1 MAGIDG
7 RIVVEMATVQRLR
20 VEPTLPVGQR
30 DQGHGGFRAPKL
42 GTVGRSNLNADV
54 GVLPDPQQVR
64 TLVAHDRRAAHNVAQ
79 TALVQY
85 SHVKRAVGS
94 QEALLST
101 QSCPDSLLH
110 LLDVCAATT
119 EQRMRVVRSLQQP
132 RDDLLL
138 IRTQSHCLGIHLG
151 PPLEPVRMLHLRIP
165 VDPPPQPQQH
175 SPRPQQF
182 VALLGERVLRYA
194 RARLHAGHLRAV
206 ARDLVRQL
214 LLREAR
220 RLPEVP
226 QHLPEHGGIG
236 GCRST
241 LCIASSSAHRIPLGA
256 RW

>member
-1 MAGIDG
+1 MAGEDG
-7 RIVVEMATVQRLR
+7 RIVVEMTAVQGLR
-20 VEPTLPVGQR
+20 VEPAFPVGQR
-30 DQGHGGFRAPKL
+30 DQGHRGFGSPNL
-42 GTVGRSNLNADV
+42 GTVGRGNLNADV

-64 TLVAHDRRAAHNVAQ
+64 ALVAHDCRTPHHIAQ
-79 TALVQY
+79 TALVQNGDIQ
-85 SHVKRAVGS
+85 RAVGS

-101 QSCPDSLLH
+101 QSRPDSLLH
-110 LLDVCAATT
+110 LLGARDAAA
-119 EQRMRVVRSLQQP
+119 EQRVRVVRRLQQS
-132 RDDLLL
+132 RHHLLL
-138 IRTQSHCLGIHLG
+138 ILPQRHRLRIHLR

-175 SPRPQQF
+175 ATRPQQLI
-182 VALLGERVLRYA
+182 ALLGEHVLRYA
-194 RARLHAGHLRAV
+194 GARLHAGHLRAV